1 MIYSSNVH
9 FILTAEHPGPLP
21 GPNYGRV
28 IRPVQLVHP
37 PAMTPA
43 SPSKAELPT
52 IFDPVS
58 LVKKGL
64 CPVTRIRYD
73 RDLLESHSLYYE
85 QHGTGAEKIVFIMG
99 CAHSFLSTTGY
110 LHEKNLQ
117 PEQHLF
123 LLGETSRTLRSQSR
137 LFNPRVRQPRR
148 WK

>member
-9 FILTAEHPGPLP
+9 FILTAVHP

-37 PAMTPA
+37 PAMTT
-43 SPSKAELPT
+43 SPPSEADLPT

-73 RDLLESHSLYYE
+73 RDPLESHSLYYE
-85 QHGTGAEKIVFIMG
+85 QHGTGAEKIIFIMG
-99 CAHSFLSTTGY
+99 CAHSFLLTMGC
-110 LHEKNLQ
+110 LDK
-117 PEQHLF
+117 P
-123 LLGETSRTLRSQSR
+123 
-137 LFNPRVRQPRR
+137 PA
-148 WK
+148 